1 MSPAADQREN
11 RAPVNA
17 AELGQRSLRGV
28 LRLARLRTGKDDT
41 PARRL
46 EPVQIEHIAAC
57 RFDFH
62 WRR

>member
-1 MSPAADQREN
+1 
-11 RAPVNA
+11 
-17 AELGQRSLRGV
+17 
-28 LRLARLRTGKDDT
+28 LRTGKDDT
-41 PARRL
+41 PVRRL